1 MKDEIGGSC
10 PWKGCEFVFD
20 LFTETCWSWFIAWS
34 NSSCARV
41 PCLRPWSW
49 TENSRTHSLGLYYIH
64 VVRIQILREK
74 KKKYLVH
81 VNLRPNQ
88 CNFFF
93 VGYPVKKKIR
103 AGEGLN
109 NNLKLLFLVDQIF
122 RRYVDKFVRTVIFF
136 STCFLFM
143 N

>member
-1 MKDEIGGSC
+1 MKRLRICFWSLHRNLLILIHRMI
-10 PWKGCEFVFD
+10 EFVVREGPMFEAMIMNRE
-20 LFTETCWSWFIAWS
+20 LKNPQFRS
-34 NSSCARV
+34 V
-41 PCLRPWSW
+41 LYPCSQNTNLR
-49 TENSRTHSLGLYYIH
+49 
-64 VVRIQILREK
+64 K

-88 CNFFF
+88 CNFLF
-93 VGYPVKKKIR
+93 VGHPVKKKIR

-136 STCFLFM
+136 STCLLFM

>member
-1 MKDEIGGSC
+1 MKRLRICFWSLHRNLLILIHRMI
-10 PWKGCEFVFD
+10 EFVVREGPMFEAMIMNRE
-20 LFTETCWSWFIAWS
+20 LKNPQFRS
-34 NSSCARV
+34 V
-41 PCLRPWSW
+41 LYPCSQNTNFKR
-49 TENSRTHSLGLYYIH
+49 
-64 VVRIQILREK
+64 K

-88 CNFFF
+88 CNFLF
-93 VGYPVKKKIR
+93 VGHPVKKKIR

>member
-1 MKDEIGGSC
+1 MKLGVLAREKVANLFLISSQKPADPDSSHDRVRRARGSHV
-10 PWKGCEFVFD
+10 WGHDHEQ
-20 LFTETCWSWFIAWS
+20 
-34 NSSCARV
+34 
-41 PCLRPWSW
+41 
-49 TENSRTHSLGLYYIH
+49 RTQEPTVQVSIDIH
-64 VVRIQILREK
+64 VVRMQILREK

-88 CNFFF
+88 CNFLF
-93 VGYPVKKKIR
+93 VGHPVKKKIR

>member
-1 MKDEIGGSC
+1 MNRELKNPQFRS
-10 PWKGCEFVFD
+10 V
-20 LFTETCWSWFIAWS
+20 LY
-34 NSSCARV
+34 
-41 PCLRPWSW
+41 PCSQNTNFKRK
-49 TENSRTHSLGLYYIH
+49 
-64 VVRIQILREK
+64 K

-88 CNFFF
+88 CNFLFF
-93 VGYPVKKKIR
+93 GHPVKKKIR

-109 NNLKLLFLVDQIF
+109 NNLKLLFLADKIF
-122 RRYVDKFVRTVIFF
+122 RLYVDKFVRTVIFF